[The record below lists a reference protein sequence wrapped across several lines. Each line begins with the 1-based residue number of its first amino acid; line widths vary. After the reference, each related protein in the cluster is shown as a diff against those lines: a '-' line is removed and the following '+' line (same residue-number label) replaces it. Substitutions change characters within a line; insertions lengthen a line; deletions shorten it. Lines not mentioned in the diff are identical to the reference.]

1 MAGVAMLMTRI
12 HPTAVVHPGAELDP
26 TVQVG
31 PYAIIGENVKIGAGT
46 TVGAHAII
54 EGPTIIG
61 VGNQIFP
68 GAAIGLDSQDLK
80 YKGGET
86 WVKIGN
92 YNRIREYVTI
102 NRATGI
108 GEATVIGNHNLLM
121 AYVHIAHNCT
131 IEDNV
136 KIANA
141 TSLAG
146 DVYVESEA
154 VISGVLG
161 IHQFVR
167 VGRLSMIGGMTR
179 IQRDVPPFTIVEGTP
194 ARVRSLNFVGLE
206 RSGCT
211 PEEITILK
219 KAFRTLY
226 YSQKTIGQALDDL
239 DLFPGYERVQ
249 YLQRFLKLSI
259 DGKKDNKRRGPIPGK
274 SVNSVD
280 SWYLGSLCL
289 RQAITNGCAQPAQY
303 LQAAQYK

>member
-1 MAGVAMLMTRI
+1 MPKTQPQENDKMAGVAMLMTRI
-12 HPTAVVHPGAELDP
+12 HPTAVVHPGAKLDP
-26 TVQVG
+26 TVQIG
-31 PYAIIGENVKIGAGT
+31 PYSIIGENVTIGAGT
-46 TVGAHAII
+46 TVGAHVVI

-68 GAAIGLDSQDLK
+68 GAAIGMDSQDLK

-131 IEDNV
+131 LEDNI

-141 TSLAG
+141 ASLAG

-161 IHQFVR
+161 IHHFVR
-167 VGRLSMIGGMTR
+167 IGRLSMIGGMTR

-194 ARVRSLNFVGLE
+194 ARVRSLNLVGLE

-211 PEEITILK
+211 PEELAILK
-219 KAFRTLY
+219 KAFKTIY
-226 YSQKTIGQALDDL
+226 YSHKTILQALEDL
-239 DLFPGYERVQ
+239 DLFPTYDRVQ
-249 YLQRFLKLSI
+249 HLQRFLQLSI
-259 DGKKDNKRRGPIPGK
+259 EGKKDNKRRGPIPGK
-274 SVNSVD
+274 SINSK
-280 SWYLGSLCL
+280 SE
-289 RQAITNGCAQPAQY
+289 
-303 LQAAQYK
+303 

>member
-12 HPTAVVHPGAELDP
+12 HPTAVVHPSAKLDP

-31 PYAIIGENVKIGAGT
+31 PYAIIGENVTIGAGT
-46 TVGAHAII
+46 TVGAHAVI
-54 EGPTIIG
+54 EGPTVIG

-86 WVKIGN
+86 WVRIGN

-161 IHQFVR
+161 VHQFVR
-167 VGRLSMIGGMTR
+167 IGRLSMIGGMTR

-211 PEEITILK
+211 PEELAVLK
-219 KAFRTLY
+219 KAFRTIYHSHHTLN
-226 YSQKTIGQALDDL
+226 QALDEL
-239 DLFPGYERVQ
+239 DLLPYHERVQ
-249 YLQRFLKLSI
+249 HLQRFLKLSI
-259 DGKKDNKRRGPIPGK
+259 NGKKDNNRRGPIPGK
-274 SVNSVD
+274 SLNSNKSD
-280 SWYLGSLCL
+280 
-289 RQAITNGCAQPAQY
+289 
-303 LQAAQYK
+303 

>member
-1 MAGVAMLMTRI
+1 MLMTRI
-12 HPTAVVHPGAELDP
+12 HPTAVVHPSAELDP
-26 TVQVG
+26 TVQIG
-31 PYAIIGENVKIGAGT
+31 PYAIIGENVTIGAGT

-54 EGPTIIG
+54 EGPTTIG

-108 GEATVIGNHNLLM
+108 GEATVIGDRNLLM
-121 AYVHIAHNCT
+121 AYVHVAHNCT

-179 IQRDVPPFTIVEGTP
+179 VQRDVPPFTIVEGTP

-206 RSGCT
+206 RSGYA
-211 PEEITILK
+211 PEEIAILK

-226 YSQKTIGQALDDL
+226 YSHKTIGQALDDL
-239 DLFPGYERVQ
+239 DLFPGYESIQ
-249 YLQRFLKLSI
+249 HLQRFLRLSI
-259 DGKKDNKRRGPIPGK
+259 DGKRDNQRRGPIPGK
-274 SVNSVD
+274 SIDNKSD
-280 SWYLGSLCL
+280 
-289 RQAITNGCAQPAQY
+289 
-303 LQAAQYK
+303 

>member
-12 HPTAVVHPGAELDP
+12 HPTAVVHPSAELDP
-26 TVQVG
+26 TVQIG

-108 GEATVIGNHNLLM
+108 GEATEIGNHNLLM

-131 IEDNV
+131 IENNV

-161 IHQFVR
+161 VHQFVR
-167 VGRLSMIGGMTR
+167 IGRLSMIGGMTR

-194 ARVRSLNFVGLE
+194 ARVRSLNLVGLE
-206 RSGCT
+206 RSGCS
-211 PEEITILK
+211 PEELAILK
-219 KAFRTLY
+219 KAFRTIY
-226 YSQKTIGQALDDL
+226 YSDKTLNQALEDL
-239 DLFPGYERVQ
+239 NLFPSYESVQ
-249 YLQRFLKLSI
+249 HLQRFLQLSV
-259 DGKKDNKRRGPIPGK
+259 DGKKNHKRRGPIPGK
-274 SVNSVD
+274 SIDRKAAD
-280 SWYLGSLCL
+280 S
-289 RQAITNGCAQPAQY
+289 
-303 LQAAQYK
+303 

>member
-1 MAGVAMLMTRI
+1 MLMTRI

-31 PYAIIGENVKIGAGT
+31 PYAIIGENVTIGAGT

-54 EGPTIIG
+54 EGPTMIG
-61 VGNQIFP
+61 EGNQIFP
-68 GAAIGLDSQDLK
+68 GAAIGMDSQDLK

-86 WVKIGN
+86 WVRIGN

-108 GEATVIGNHNLLM
+108 GEATIIGNHNLLM

-136 KIANA
+136 KISNA
-141 TSLAG
+141 ASLAG
-146 DVYVESEA
+146 DVYVESDA

-167 VGRLSMIGGMTR
+167 IGRLSMIGGMTR

-206 RSGCT
+206 RSGVP
-211 PEEITILK
+211 PEEIAVLK
-219 KAFRTLY
+219 KAFRSIY
-226 YSQKTIGQALDDL
+226 YSHKTILQALDDL
-239 DLFPGYERVQ
+239 DLFPSYESIQ
-249 YLQRFLKLSI
+249 HLQRFLRLSI

-274 SVNSVD
+274 SINSK
-280 SWYLGSLCL
+280 SE
-289 RQAITNGCAQPAQY
+289 
-303 LQAAQYK
+303 

>member
-1 MAGVAMLMTRI
+1 MLMTRI

-31 PYAIIGENVKIGAGT
+31 PYAIIGEQVKIGAGT
-46 TVGAHAII
+46 TVGAHAIV

-68 GAAIGLDSQDLK
+68 GAAIGMESQDLK

-86 WVKIGN
+86 WVKIGD

-108 GEATVIGNHNLLM
+108 GEATTIGNHNLLM
-121 AYVHIAHNCT
+121 AYVHVAHNCT

-154 VISGVLG
+154 TISGVLG
-161 IHQFVR
+161 VHQFVR
-167 VGRLSMIGGMTR
+167 IGRLSMIGGMTR

-206 RSGCT
+206 RSGFGA
-211 PEEITILK
+211 EEIAILK
-219 KAFRTLY
+219 KAFRSIY
-226 YSQKTIGQALDDL
+226 YSHKTILQALDEL
-239 DLFPGYERVQ
+239 DLLAEYESVQ
-249 YLQRFLKLSI
+249 HLQRFLRASI

-274 SVNSVD
+274 
-280 SWYLGSLCL
+280 
-289 RQAITNGCAQPAQY
+289 AINNKAE
-303 LQAAQYK
+303 

>member
-1 MAGVAMLMTRI
+1 MIKMAGVAMLMSRI

-26 TVQVG
+26 TVQIG
-31 PYAIIGENVKIGAGT
+31 PYAIIGENVTIGAGT
-46 TVGAHAII
+46 TVGAHAVI
-54 EGPTIIG
+54 EGPTVIG

-68 GAAIGLDSQDLK
+68 GAAIGMDSQDLK

-86 WVKIGN
+86 WVRIGN

-131 IEDNV
+131 LEDNV

-146 DVYVESEA
+146 DVYVESDA

-161 IHQFVR
+161 VHQFVR
-167 VGRLSMIGGMTR
+167 IGKLSMIGGMTR

-206 RSGCT
+206 RAALP
-211 PEEITILK
+211 PEEIAVLK
-219 KAFRTLY
+219 KAFRSIY
-226 YSQKTIGQALDDL
+226 YSHKTLAQALDEL
-239 DLFPGYERVQ
+239 DLFPQ
-249 YLQRFLKLSI
+249 YDSVGHLQRFLRLSI

-274 SVNSVD
+274 SINSK
-280 SWYLGSLCL
+280 
-289 RQAITNGCAQPAQY
+289 AE
-303 LQAAQYK
+303 

>member
-12 HPTAVVHPGAELDP
+12 HPTAVVHPSAELDP

-46 TVGAHAII
+46 TVGAHAIV

-108 GEATVIGNHNLLM
+108 GEATVIGDHNLLM

-131 IEDNV
+131 IENNV

-146 DVYVESEA
+146 DVYVESDA

-161 IHQFVR
+161 VHQFVHI
-167 VGRLSMIGGMTR
+167 GRLSMIGGMTR

-211 PEEITILK
+211 PEEMAILK
-219 KAFRTLY
+219 KAFRAIY
-226 YSQKTIGQALDDL
+226 YSHKTLSQALDDL

-249 YLQRFLKLSI
+249 HLQRFLKLSI
-259 DGKKDNKRRGPIPGK
+259 EGKQDRKRRGPIPGK
-274 SVNSVD
+274 SID
-280 SWYLGSLCL
+280 SKSD
-289 RQAITNGCAQPAQY
+289 
-303 LQAAQYK
+303 

>member
-1 MAGVAMLMTRI
+1 MAGVAMLITRI

-31 PYAIIGENVKIGAGT
+31 PYAIIGENVTIGAGT
-46 TVGAHAII
+46 TIGPHVVI

-61 VGNQIFP
+61 VGNQIFA

-108 GEATVIGNHNLLM
+108 GEATTIGNHNLLM

-141 TSLAG
+141 VSLAG
-146 DVYVESEA
+146 DVHVESEA

-161 IHQFVR
+161 VHQFVR
-167 VGRLSMIGGMTR
+167 IGKLSMIGGMTR
-179 IQRDVPPFTIVEGTP
+179 IQRDVPPYTIVEGTP
-194 ARVRSLNFVGLE
+194 ARVRSLNLVGLQ
-206 RSGCT
+206 RSGCA
-211 PEEITILK
+211 PEEIAVLK
-219 KAFRTLY
+219 KAFRTIY
-226 YSQKTIGQALDDL
+226 YSHKTILQALEDL
-239 DLFPGYERVQ
+239 DLFPNYERVKH
-249 YLQRFLKLSI
+249 LQRFLQLSI
-259 DGKKDNKRRGPIPGK
+259 EGKKDNNRRGPIPGK
-274 SVNSVD
+274 SID
-280 SWYLGSLCL
+280 SKGE
-289 RQAITNGCAQPAQY
+289 
-303 LQAAQYK
+303 

>member
-1 MAGVAMLMTRI
+1 MLMTRI

-31 PYAIIGENVKIGAGT
+31 PYAIIGENVTIGAGT
-46 TVGAHAII
+46 TVGAHAVI

-121 AYVHIAHNCT
+121 AYVHVAHNCT

-161 IHQFVR
+161 VHQFVR
-167 VGRLSMIGGMTR
+167 IGRLSMIGGMTR

-194 ARVRSLNFVGLE
+194 ARVRSLNFVGLD
-206 RSGCT
+206 RSGFL
-211 PEEITILK
+211 PEEIAVLK
-219 KAFRTLY
+219 KAFRTIY
-226 YSQKTIGQALDDL
+226 YSHKTILQALDDL
-239 DLFPGYERVQ
+239 DLFPPYESIQ
-249 YLQRFLKLSI
+249 HLQRFLRLSI
-259 DGKKDNKRRGPIPGK
+259 EGKKDNKRRGP
-274 SVNSVD
+274 NS
-280 SWYLGSLCL
+280 W
-289 RQAITNGCAQPAQY
+289 
-303 LQAAQYK
+303 

>member
-1 MAGVAMLMTRI
+1 MLMTRI
-12 HPTAVVHPGAELDP
+12 HPTAVVHPSAELDP
-26 TVQVG
+26 TVQIG
-31 PYAIIGENVKIGAGT
+31 PYAIIGENVTIGAGT

-108 GEATVIGNHNLLM
+108 GEATTIGNHNLLM
-121 AYVHIAHNCT
+121 AYVHVGHNCT

-136 KIANA
+136 KISNA
-141 TSLAG
+141 ASLAG
-146 DVYVESEA
+146 HVYVESEA

-161 IHQFVR
+161 IHQFVH

-179 IQRDVPPFTIVEGTP
+179 IQRDVPPYTIVEGTP
-194 ARVRSLNFVGLE
+194 ARVRAINEVGLE
-206 RSGCT
+206 RASFDRT
-211 PEEITILK
+211 EIAILR

-226 YSQKTIGQALDDL
+226 YSHKTIGQALDDL
-239 DLFPGYERVQ
+239 DLFPSYDSVQ
-249 YLQRFLKLSI
+249 HLQRFLKLSI
-259 DGKKDNKRRGPIPGK
+259 EGKKDCNRRGPIPGK
-274 SVNSVD
+274 SVDNKSD
-280 SWYLGSLCL
+280 
-289 RQAITNGCAQPAQY
+289 
-303 LQAAQYK
+303 

>member
-46 TVGAHAII
+46 TIGPHVVI

-61 VGNQIFP
+61 VGNQIFA

-146 DVYVESEA
+146 DVHVESEA

-161 IHQFVR
+161 VHQFVR
-167 VGRLSMIGGMTR
+167 IGRLSMIGGMTR

-194 ARVRSLNFVGLE
+194 ARVRALNLVGLQ
-206 RSGCT
+206 RSGCA
-211 PEEITILK
+211 PEEIAVLK
-219 KAFRTLY
+219 KAFRTIY
-226 YSQKTIGQALDDL
+226 YSHKTILQALEEL
-239 DLFPGYERVQ
+239 ELFPVYERVQ
-249 YLQRFLKLSI
+249 HLQRFLQLSI

-274 SVNSVD
+274 SINSK
-280 SWYLGSLCL
+280 SE
-289 RQAITNGCAQPAQY
+289 
-303 LQAAQYK
+303 

>member
-1 MAGVAMLMTRI
+1 MLMTRI
-12 HPTAVVHPGAELDP
+12 HPTAVVHPSAELDP
-26 TVQVG
+26 TVQIG
-31 PYAIIGENVKIGAGT
+31 PYAIIGENVTIGAGT

-92 YNRIREYVTI
+92 YNRIREYATI

-108 GEATVIGNHNLLM
+108 GEATTIGNHNLLM
-121 AYVHIAHNCT
+121 AYVHVAHNCT

-146 DVYVESEA
+146 DVYIESEA

-194 ARVRSLNFVGLE
+194 ARVRSINKIGLE
-206 RSGCT
+206 RAGYAS
-211 PEEITILK
+211 EEIAILR
-219 KAFRTLY
+219 KAFRTIY
-226 YSQKTIGQALDDL
+226 YSRKTISQALDDL
-239 DLFPGYERVQ
+239 DLFPSYDSVQ
-249 YLQRFLKLSI
+249 YFQRFLRQSI
-259 DGKKDNKRRGPIPGK
+259 EGKNLDKRKHRGPIPGK
-274 SVNSVD
+274 SID
-280 SWYLGSLCL
+280 SKSD
-289 RQAITNGCAQPAQY
+289 RSRE
-303 LQAAQYK
+303 

>member
-1 MAGVAMLMTRI
+1 MIKMAGVAMLMSRI
-12 HPTAVVHPGAELDP
+12 HPTAVVHPGADLDP

-31 PYAIIGENVKIGAGT
+31 PYAIIGENVTIGAGT
-46 TVGAHAII
+46 TVGAHAVI
-54 EGPTIIG
+54 EGPTVIG

-68 GAAIGLDSQDLK
+68 GAAIGMDSQDLK

-86 WVKIGN
+86 WVRIGN

-121 AYVHIAHNCT
+121 AYVHIAHNC
-131 IEDNV
+131 ILEDNV

-146 DVYVESEA
+146 DVYVESDA

-161 IHQFVR
+161 VHQFVR
-167 VGRLSMIGGMTR
+167 IGRLSMIGGMTR

-206 RSGCT
+206 RAAFP
-211 PEEITILK
+211 PEEIAVLK
-219 KAFRTLY
+219 KAFRSIY
-226 YSQKTIGQALDDL
+226 YSHKTIAQAVDDL
-239 DLFPGYERVQ
+239 DLFPQYDSVQ
-249 YLQRFLKLSI
+249 HLQRFLKLSI
-259 DGKKDNKRRGPIPGK
+259 EGKKDNKRRGPIPGK
-274 SVNSVD
+274 SVNS
-280 SWYLGSLCL
+280 
-289 RQAITNGCAQPAQY
+289 
-303 LQAAQYK
+303 KEE

>member
-1 MAGVAMLMTRI
+1 MLMTRI
-12 HPTAVVHPGAELDP
+12 HPTAVVHPSAELDP
-26 TVQVG
+26 TVQIG

-86 WVKIGN
+86 WVKIGD

-108 GEATVIGNHNLLM
+108 GEATEIGNHNLLM

-146 DVYVESEA
+146 DVHVESEA

-179 IQRDVPPFTIVEGTP
+179 IQRDVPPFMIVEGTP
-194 ARVRSLNFVGLE
+194 ARVRSLNLVGLE
-206 RSGCT
+206 RAGCT
-211 PEEITILK
+211 PAELAILK
-219 KAFRTLY
+219 KAFRTIY
-226 YSQKTIGQALDDL
+226 HSPKTLSHSLDDL
-239 DLFPGYERVQ
+239 TLLGDSDRVQ
-249 YLQRFLKLSI
+249 YLQRFLRLSI
-259 DGKKDNKRRGPIPGK
+259 DGKKDNKRRGLIPGK
-274 SVNSVD
+274 SINSVE
-280 SWYLGSLCL
+280 S
-289 RQAITNGCAQPAQY
+289 
-303 LQAAQYK
+303 

>member
-12 HPTAVVHPGAELDP
+12 HPTAVVHPSAELDP
-26 TVQVG
+26 TVQIG
-31 PYAIIGENVKIGAGT
+31 PYAIIGENVKIGAGS

-102 NRATGI
+102 NRATGS
-108 GEATVIGNHNLLM
+108 GEATVIGDHNLLM
-121 AYVHIAHNCT
+121 AYVHVAHNCT
-131 IEDNV
+131 IENNV

-146 DVYVESEA
+146 DVYVESDA

-206 RSGCT
+206 RSGYA
-211 PEEITILK
+211 PEEIAILK

-226 YSQKTIGQALDDL
+226 YSHKTISQALEDL
-239 DLFPGYERVQ
+239 DLFPGYESIQ
-249 YLQRFLKLSI
+249 QLQRFLRLSI
-259 DGKKDNKRRGPIPGK
+259 DGKKENKRRGPIPGK
-274 SVNSVD
+274 SIDNKGD
-280 SWYLGSLCL
+280 
-289 RQAITNGCAQPAQY
+289 
-303 LQAAQYK
+303 

>member
-12 HPTAVVHPGAELDP
+12 HPTAVVHPSAELDP
-26 TVQVG
+26 TVQIG
-31 PYAIIGENVKIGAGT
+31 PYAIIGENVKIAAGT

-54 EGPTIIG
+54 EGPTMIG

-86 WVKIGN
+86 WVKIGD

-108 GEATVIGNHNLLM
+108 GEATTIGNHNLLM
-121 AYVHIAHNCT
+121 AYVHVAHNCT

-194 ARVRSLNFVGLE
+194 ARVRALNLVGLE
-206 RSGCT
+206 RSGCS
-211 PEEITILK
+211 PAEKAILK
-219 KAFRTLY
+219 KAFRTIY
-226 YSQKTIGQALDDL
+226 YSHKTIGQALDEL
-239 DLFPGYERVQ
+239 DLLPSYESVQ
-249 YLQRFLKLSI
+249 HLQRFLRLSI
-259 DGKKDNKRRGPIPGK
+259 DGKNENKRRGPIPGK
-274 SVNSVD
+274 SLDRKSE
-280 SWYLGSLCL
+280 
-289 RQAITNGCAQPAQY
+289 
-303 LQAAQYK
+303 

>member
-12 HPTAVVHPGAELDP
+12 HPTAVVHPSADLDP

-86 WVKIGN
+86 WVKIGD

-102 NRATGI
+102 NRATGS

-146 DVYVESEA
+146 DVHVESEA

-161 IHQFVR
+161 VHQFVR
-167 VGRLSMIGGMTR
+167 IGRLAMIGGMTR

-194 ARVRSLNFVGLE
+194 ARVRSLNLVGLE

-211 PEEITILK
+211 REELAILK
-219 KAFRTLY
+219 KAFKTIY
-226 YSQKTIGQALDDL
+226 YSHKTLSQSLDDL
-239 DLFPGYERVQ
+239 GLLAGSERVQ
-249 YLQRFLKLSI
+249 YLQRFLRLSI
-259 DGKKDNKRRGPIPGK
+259 DGKKDHKRRGPIPGK
-274 SVNSVD
+274 SINSVE
-280 SWYLGSLCL
+280 S
-289 RQAITNGCAQPAQY
+289 
-303 LQAAQYK
+303 

>member
-1 MAGVAMLMTRI
+1 MLMTRI
-12 HPTAVVHPGAELDP
+12 HPTAVVHPSAELDP
-26 TVQVG
+26 TVQIG

-54 EGPTIIG
+54 EGPTTIG

-86 WVKIGN
+86 WVKIGD

-108 GEATVIGNHNLLM
+108 GEATTIGNHNLLM
-121 AYVHIAHNCT
+121 AYVHVAHNCT

-194 ARVRSLNFVGLE
+194 ARVRALNLVGLE
-206 RSGCT
+206 RSGYS
-211 PEEITILK
+211 PAEKAILK
-219 KAFRTLY
+219 KAFRTIY
-226 YSQKTIGQALDDL
+226 YSHKTIGQALDEL
-239 DLFPGYERVQ
+239 DLLPSYESVQ
-249 YLQRFLKLSI
+249 HLQRFLRLSI
-259 DGKKDNKRRGPIPGK
+259 DGKNENKRRGPIPGK
-274 SVNSVD
+274 SLDRKSE
-280 SWYLGSLCL
+280 
-289 RQAITNGCAQPAQY
+289 
-303 LQAAQYK
+303 

>member
-26 TVQVG
+26 TVQIG
-31 PYAIIGENVKIGAGT
+31 PYAIIGENVQIGAGT

-121 AYVHIAHNCT
+121 AYVHVAHNCT
-131 IEDNV
+131 LEDNI

-146 DVYVESEA
+146 DVYVESDA

-194 ARVRSLNFVGLE
+194 ARVRALNFVGLD
-206 RSGCT
+206 RAGYT
-211 PEEITILK
+211 TEEITVLK
-219 KAFRTLY
+219 KAFRTIY
-226 YSQKTIGQALDDL
+226 YSNKTLNQALDEL
-239 DLFPGYERVQ
+239 DLLPGYESVQ
-249 YLQRFLKLSI
+249 QLQRFLKLSI
-259 DGKKDNKRRGPIPGK
+259 EGKKDNKRRGPIPGK
-274 SVNSVD
+274 SIDNKGD
-280 SWYLGSLCL
+280 
-289 RQAITNGCAQPAQY
+289 
-303 LQAAQYK
+303 

>member
-12 HPTAVVHPGAELDP
+12 HPTAVVHPSADLDP
-26 TVQVG
+26 TVQIG

-80 YKGGET
+80 YKGGEA
-86 WVKIGN
+86 WVKIGD

-102 NRATGI
+102 NRATGS

-146 DVYVESEA
+146 DVHVESEA

-167 VGRLSMIGGMTR
+167 VGRLAMIGGMTR

-194 ARVRSLNFVGLE
+194 ARVRSLNLVGLE
-206 RSGCT
+206 RAGCT
-211 PEEITILK
+211 REELAILK
-219 KAFRTLY
+219 KAFRTIY
-226 YSQKTIGQALDDL
+226 YSHKTLNQSLDDVSL
-239 DLFPGYERVQ
+239 LVGSDRVK
-249 YLQRFLKLSI
+249 YLQRFLRMSI
-259 DGKKDNKRRGPIPGK
+259 EGKKDHKRRGPIPGK
-274 SVNSVD
+274 SVNSIE
-280 SWYLGSLCL
+280 S
-289 RQAITNGCAQPAQY
+289 
-303 LQAAQYK
+303 

>member
-1 MAGVAMLMTRI
+1 MLMTRI

-26 TVQVG
+26 TVQIG

-131 IEDNV
+131 LEDNV

-146 DVYVESEA
+146 DVHVESDA

-194 ARVRSLNFVGLE
+194 ARVRALNFVGLD
-206 RSGCT
+206 RAGYT
-211 PEEITILK
+211 NEEITVLK
-219 KAFRTLY
+219 KAFRTIY
-226 YSQKTIGQALDDL
+226 YSNKTLNQALDEL
-239 DLFPGYERVQ
+239 DLLPGYDTVQ
-249 YLQRFLKLSI
+249 QLQRFLKLSI
-259 DGKKDNKRRGPIPGK
+259 EGKKDNKRRGPIPGK
-274 SVNSVD
+274 SVDNKGD
-280 SWYLGSLCL
+280 
-289 RQAITNGCAQPAQY
+289 
-303 LQAAQYK
+303 

>member
-1 MAGVAMLMTRI
+1 LQENDKMAGVAMLMTRI

-31 PYAIIGENVKIGAGT
+31 PYAIIGENVTIGAGT
-46 TVGAHAII
+46 TIGAHAVI

-86 WVKIGN
+86 WVKIGD

-108 GEATVIGNHNLLM
+108 GEATVIGNRNLLM
-121 AYVHIAHNCT
+121 AYVHVAHNCT
-131 IEDNV
+131 IEDYV

-161 IHQFVR
+161 VHQFVR
-167 VGRLSMIGGMTR
+167 IGRLSMIGGMTR

-206 RSGCT
+206 RAGCN
-211 PEEITILK
+211 PEELAILK
-219 KAFRTLY
+219 KAFRTIY
-226 YSQKTIGQALDDL
+226 HSDKTLSQALVEL
-239 DLFPGYERVQ
+239 DVFPYNERVQ
-249 YLQRFLKLSI
+249 QLQRFLQLSI

-274 SVNSVD
+274 SVNRVES
-280 SWYLGSLCL
+280 GE
-289 RQAITNGCAQPAQY
+289 
-303 LQAAQYK
+303 

>member
-12 HPTAVVHPGAELDP
+12 HPTAVVHPSAELDP
-26 TVQVG
+26 TVQIG

-54 EGPTIIG
+54 EGPTTIG

-86 WVKIGN
+86 WVKIGD

-108 GEATVIGNHNLLM
+108 GEATTIGNHNLLM
-121 AYVHIAHNCT
+121 AYVHVAHNCT

-194 ARVRSLNFVGLE
+194 ARVRALNLVGLE
-206 RSGCT
+206 RSGYS
-211 PEEITILK
+211 PAEKAILK
-219 KAFRTLY
+219 KAFRTIY
-226 YSQKTIGQALDDL
+226 YSHKTIGQALDEL
-239 DLFPGYERVQ
+239 DLLPSYESVQ
-249 YLQRFLKLSI
+249 HLQRFLRLSI
-259 DGKKDNKRRGPIPGK
+259 DGKNENKRRGPIPGK
-274 SVNSVD
+274 SLDRKSE
-280 SWYLGSLCL
+280 
-289 RQAITNGCAQPAQY
+289 
-303 LQAAQYK
+303 

>member
-12 HPTAVVHPGAELDP
+12 HPTAVVHPSAELDP
-26 TVQVG
+26 TVQIG
-31 PYAIIGENVKIGAGT
+31 PYAIIGENVTIGA
-46 TVGAHAII
+46 AII

-108 GEATVIGNHNLLM
+108 GEATTIGNHNLLM
-121 AYVHIAHNCT
+121 AYVHVAHNCT

-194 ARVRSLNFVGLE
+194 ARVRVINVLALLPPKSPFSKKPFGHSIIHTN
-206 RSGCT
+206 RS
-211 PEEITILK
+211 
-219 KAFRTLY
+219 
-226 YSQKTIGQALDDL
+226 
-239 DLFPGYERVQ
+239 V
-249 YLQRFLKLSI
+249 KLSTI
-259 DGKKDNKRRGPIPGK
+259 WIYSPATRAFNTSKD
-274 SVNSVD
+274 S
-280 SWYLGSLCL
+280 
-289 RQAITNGCAQPAQY
+289 
-303 LQAAQYK
+303 

>member
-12 HPTAVVHPGAELDP
+12 HPTAVVHPSAELDP
-26 TVQVG
+26 TVQIG
-31 PYAIIGENVKIGAGT
+31 PYAIIGENVKIGAGS

-102 NRATGI
+102 NRATGS
-108 GEATVIGNHNLLM
+108 GEATVIGDHNLLM
-121 AYVHIAHNCT
+121 AYVHVAHNCT
-131 IEDNV
+131 IENNV

-146 DVYVESEA
+146 DVHVESDA

-206 RSGCT
+206 RSGYA
-211 PEEITILK
+211 PEEIAILK

-226 YSQKTIGQALDDL
+226 YSHKTISQALDDL
-239 DLFPGYERVQ
+239 DLFPGYESIQ
-249 YLQRFLKLSI
+249 QLQRFLRLSI
-259 DGKKDNKRRGPIPGK
+259 DGKKENKRRGPIPGK
-274 SVNSVD
+274 SIDNKGD
-280 SWYLGSLCL
+280 
-289 RQAITNGCAQPAQY
+289 
-303 LQAAQYK
+303 

>member
-12 HPTAVVHPGAELDP
+12 HPTAVVHPSAELDP

-31 PYAIIGENVKIGAGT
+31 PYAIIGENVTIGAGT
-46 TVGAHAII
+46 TIGAHAVI

-68 GAAIGLDSQDLK
+68 GAAIGQDSQDLK

-86 WVKIGN
+86 WVRIGN

-131 IEDNV
+131 LEDNV

-161 IHQFVR
+161 VHQFVR
-167 VGRLSMIGGMTR
+167 IGRLSMIGGMTR

-194 ARVRSLNFVGLE
+194 ARVRSLNLVGLK
-206 RSGCT
+206 RSDCT
-211 PEEITILK
+211 PEELATLK
-219 KAFRTLY
+219 KAFRTIY
-226 YSQKTIGQALDDL
+226 NSHYTINQALDEL
-239 DLFPGYERVQ
+239 DLLPYYERVQ
-249 YLQRFLKLSI
+249 HLQRFLKLSI
-259 DGKKDNKRRGPIPGK
+259 NGKKDNNRRGPIPGK
-274 SVNSVD
+274 SLNSNKSD
-280 SWYLGSLCL
+280 
-289 RQAITNGCAQPAQY
+289 
-303 LQAAQYK
+303 

>member
-26 TVQVG
+26 TVQIG

-108 GEATVIGNHNLLM
+108 GEATIIGNHNLLM
-121 AYVHIAHNCT
+121 AYVHVAHNCT
-131 IEDNV
+131 LEDNI

-146 DVYVESEA
+146 DVYVESDA

-194 ARVRSLNFVGLE
+194 ARVRALNFVGLD
-206 RSGCT
+206 RAGYLS
-211 PEEITILK
+211 EEITVLK

-226 YSQKTIGQALDDL
+226 YSNKTINQALEEL
-239 DLFPGYERVQ
+239 DLLPDYESVRQ
-249 YLQRFLKLSI
+249 LQRFLRLSI
-259 DGKKDNKRRGPIPGK
+259 EGKKDNKRRGPIPGK
-274 SVNSVD
+274 SIDNKGD
-280 SWYLGSLCL
+280 
-289 RQAITNGCAQPAQY
+289 
-303 LQAAQYK
+303 

>member
-12 HPTAVVHPGAELDP
+12 HPTAVVHPTAKLDP

-31 PYAIIGENVKIGAGT
+31 PYAIIGENVTIGAGT
-46 TVGAHAII
+46 TVGAHAVI

-86 WVKIGN
+86 WVRIGN

-131 IEDNV
+131 LEDNV

-161 IHQFVR
+161 VHQFVHI
-167 VGRLSMIGGMTR
+167 GRLSMIGGMTR

-206 RSGCT
+206 RAGCT
-211 PEEITILK
+211 PEELAILK
-219 KAFRTLY
+219 KAFRTIY
-226 YSQKTIGQALDDL
+226 NSHNTINQALDEL
-239 DLFPGYERVQ
+239 DLLPYHERVQ
-249 YLQRFLKLSI
+249 HLQRFLKLSI
-259 DGKKDNKRRGPIPGK
+259 NGKKDNNRRGPIPGK
-274 SVNSVD
+274 SLNHKSD
-280 SWYLGSLCL
+280 
-289 RQAITNGCAQPAQY
+289 
-303 LQAAQYK
+303 

>member
-1 MAGVAMLMTRI
+1 MLMTRI
-12 HPTAVVHPGAELDP
+12 HPTAVVHPSAELDP
-26 TVQVG
+26 TVQIG
-31 PYAIIGENVKIGAGT
+31 PYAIIGENVKIAAGT

-54 EGPTIIG
+54 EGPTMIG

-86 WVKIGN
+86 WVKIGD

-108 GEATVIGNHNLLM
+108 GEATTIGNHNLLM
-121 AYVHIAHNCT
+121 AYVHVAHNCT

-194 ARVRSLNFVGLE
+194 ARVRALNLVGLE
-206 RSGCT
+206 RSGYS
-211 PEEITILK
+211 PAEKAILK
-219 KAFRTLY
+219 KAFRTIY
-226 YSQKTIGQALDDL
+226 YSHKTIGLALDEL
-239 DLFPGYERVQ
+239 DLFPSYESVQ
-249 YLQRFLKLSI
+249 HLQRFLRLSI
-259 DGKKDNKRRGPIPGK
+259 DGKNENKRRGPIPGK
-274 SVNSVD
+274 SLDRKSE
-280 SWYLGSLCL
+280 
-289 RQAITNGCAQPAQY
+289 
-303 LQAAQYK
+303 

>member
-12 HPTAVVHPGAELDP
+12 HPTAVVHPSAELDP
-26 TVQVG
+26 TVQIG

-108 GEATVIGNHNLLM
+108 GEATTIGNHNLLM
-121 AYVHIAHNCT
+121 AYVHVAHNCT

-194 ARVRSLNFVGLE
+194 ARVRVINEIGLE
-206 RSGCT
+206 RASFA
-211 PEEITILK
+211 PAEIAILK

-226 YSQKTIGQALDDL
+226 HSHKPIGQALDDL
-239 DLFPGYERVQ
+239 DLFPSYESIQ
-249 YLQRFLKLSI
+249 HLQRFLKLSI
-259 DGKKDNKRRGPIPGK
+259 EGKKNDPDKNRGPIPGK
-274 SVNSVD
+274 SIERKSE
-280 SWYLGSLCL
+280 
-289 RQAITNGCAQPAQY
+289 
-303 LQAAQYK
+303 

>member
-12 HPTAVVHPGAELDP
+12 HPTAVVHPSAELDP

-31 PYAIIGENVKIGAGT
+31 PYAIIGENVTIGAGT
-46 TVGAHAII
+46 TIGAHAII
-54 EGPTIIG
+54 EGPTVIG

-86 WVKIGN
+86 WVRIGN

-102 NRATGI
+102 NRATDI
-108 GEATVIGNHNLLM
+108 GGATVIGNHNLLM

-146 DVYVESEA
+146 DVHVESEA

-161 IHQFVR
+161 VHQFVR
-167 VGRLSMIGGMTR
+167 IGRLSMIGGMTR

-194 ARVRSLNFVGLE
+194 ARVRSLNKVGLQ
-206 RSGCT
+206 RAGCSV
-211 PEEITILK
+211 EEFGILQ
-219 KAFRTLY
+219 KAFRTIY
-226 YSQKTIGQALDDL
+226 HSSHTINQALAEL
-239 DLFPGYERVQ
+239 DLLPHNDRVQ
-249 YLQRFLKLSI
+249 YLQRFLRQSI
-259 DGKKDNKRRGPIPGK
+259 DGKKDHKRRGPIPGK
-274 SVNSVD
+274 SVNSVE
-280 SWYLGSLCL
+280 S
-289 RQAITNGCAQPAQY
+289 
-303 LQAAQYK
+303 

>member
-1 MAGVAMLMTRI
+1 MLMTRI
-12 HPTAVVHPGAELDP
+12 HPTAVVHPSAELDP
-26 TVQVG
+26 TVQIG

-54 EGPTIIG
+54 EGPTTIG

-86 WVKIGN
+86 WVKIGD

-108 GEATVIGNHNLLM
+108 GEATTIGNHNLLM

-194 ARVRSLNFVGLE
+194 ARVRALNLVGLE
-206 RSGCT
+206 RSGCS
-211 PEEITILK
+211 PAEKAILK
-219 KAFRTLY
+219 KAFRTIY
-226 YSQKTIGQALDDL
+226 YSHKTIGQALDEL
-239 DLFPGYERVQ
+239 DLLPSYESVQ
-249 YLQRFLKLSI
+249 HLQRFLRLSI
-259 DGKKDNKRRGPIPGK
+259 DGKNENKRRGPIPGK
-274 SVNSVD
+274 SLDRKSE
-280 SWYLGSLCL
+280 
-289 RQAITNGCAQPAQY
+289 
-303 LQAAQYK
+303 